1 MRKLF
6 QIKLSHCSECIM
18 QCNSLN
24 PLSVTAKIRSFSKNT
39 VLLLK
44 KKMQR
49 LTNTNHQ
56 TDIVSNE

>member
-6 QIKLSHCSECIM
+6 QIKLSHCSECIK
-18 QCNSLN
+18 QCSSLN
-24 PLSVTAKIRSFSKNT
+24 RLSVTAKIRSFSKNT

-49 LTNTNHQ
+49 TNVWQ
-56 TDIVSNE
+56 TLIIIQT